1 MDDQICAVNRR
12 TGEEK
17 VCCRN
22 EVDLD
27 EQETSGGHRVTVNG
41 VHLTDTSIIGGIRNI
56 DSDSVFKKCSS
67 M

>member
-1 MDDQICAVNRR
+1 MDDQICAVVRR

-27 EQETSGGHRVTVNG
+27 DLETSTANG
-41 VHLTDTSIIGGIRNI
+41 DHLTDTSSIGGNSNI

-67 M
+67 I